1 MPGCWPDWLWRKKG
15 FLRKK
20 RFRFIVLRQEK
31 ALCKH
36 SAMHCFKCHSII
48 FLRVLFFPITITSHV
63 YRDRGYR
70 LMQVMHRALVLFIS
84 AIKLAFCKND
94 FGFCCSLHRCNFSIF
109 VLAFDFSLLKV
120 KVSILKYRFIW
131 IRTQQVRHRTN
142 RRHSREASMV

>member
-1 MPGCWPDWLWRKKG
+1 MAVKG
-15 FLRKK
+15 ISPQK
-20 RFRFIVLRQEK
+20 RFRFIVPHQEK

-48 FLRVLFFPITITSHV
+48 FLHVLFFPITITSHV

-94 FGFCCSLHRCNFSIF
+94 FGFCCSLHHCNFSIF

-131 IRTQQVRHRTN
+131 NDTYYTLHNIPPRLESAR
-142 RRHSREASMV
+142 SIY